1 MTPERTKRGIFS
13 SHLNKV
19 NKNVGNYASNETYLS

>member
-13 SHLNKV
+13 SLWNKV
-19 NKNVGNYASNETYLS
+19 NKNVGNYTFNETYLS